1 MKKTA
6 ISRLWRIET
15 LAFAARRLNPNTNVQ
30 RYISSNFIFNNL
42 TCHFS
47 SSVHDN
53 SIQIL
58 SAAFIFSYSIH
69 SHVSGDAHVQLLR
82 CSSIT
87 SMNKHR
93 IASGELNTAVINS
106 ITASMPPWASSS
118 LMVSRSDSADRKDTN
133 VAEAKTFRP
142 NTSLSQTNRCADW
155 EQAVNAPHCSRPER
169 TNVVDEM
176 GTQS

>member
-6 ISRLWRIET
+6 ISRIWRTESEQQMQFSIGI
-15 LAFAARRLNPNTNVQ
+15 AARRLNPNTNGFSDVQ

-42 TCHFS
+42 TCHYS

-87 SMNKHR
+87 SMNKQKR
-93 IASGELNTAVINS
+93 
-106 ITASMPPWASSS
+106 
-118 LMVSRSDSADRKDTN
+118 
-133 VAEAKTFRP
+133 
-142 NTSLSQTNRCADW
+142 TS
-155 EQAVNAPHCSRPER
+155 VY
-169 TNVVDEM
+169 
-176 GTQS
+176 